1 MNEPDGFPK
10 IGQFMW
16 VGSPLA
22 GPSSF
27 WPIQP
32 KNGLKMINIYKVA
45 TLMVQLDNSIHF

>member
-1 MNEPDGFPK
+1 MNGPDGFPK

-22 GPSSF
+22 GSSSF

-32 KNGLKMINIYKVA
+32 KKWAEDDKYL
-45 TLMVQLDNSIHF
+45 